1 MKAYIIKRHNKYFG
15 DFGTSLFG
23 SVILTIGLIVAPYHI
38 IVIIGLVAVPF
49 YAWFIY
55 TLQRYIE
62 FKRDRADYE
71 ALVISENGIKYKN
84 EKETVCI
91 AWDDISEI
99 VIRKAGESRWVWAEL
114 DFFLYN
120 NRKKTFSLEP
130 YMRTIN
136 IYRLRKAIRF
146 FGKREDIVA
155 TKYRLWLIF

>member
-55 TLQRYIE
+55 TLQRYIK

-84 EKETVCI
+84 EKETICI

-120 NRKKTFSLEP
+120 E
-130 YMRTIN
+130 
-136 IYRLRKAIRF
+136 
-146 FGKREDIVA
+146 
-155 TKYRLWLIF
+155 